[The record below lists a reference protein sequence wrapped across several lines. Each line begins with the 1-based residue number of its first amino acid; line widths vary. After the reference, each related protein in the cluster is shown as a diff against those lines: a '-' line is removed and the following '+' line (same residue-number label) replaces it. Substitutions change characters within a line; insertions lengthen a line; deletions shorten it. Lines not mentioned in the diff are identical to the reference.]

1 MRENED
7 CHVTVLPSFIMPP
20 HLISKDVQGIVVAR
34 SLRLHL
40 VLLLIIAVCHCWVI
54 SIRC

>member
-1 MRENED
+1 
-7 CHVTVLPSFIMPP
+7 MPP
-20 HLISKDVQGIVVAR
+20 HLISKDVQRIVIAR
-34 SLRLHL
+34 SLRLQL